1 MDACIS
7 PIVTSQVAFSGME
20 PFPRRSVIVNRHSF
34 HYEKFQKE
42 WLLRERELREREAR
56 SKLDKL
62 KKQVSHAMIV
72 AQS

>member
-1 MDACIS
+1 MHVYLLS
-7 PIVTSQVAFSGME
+7 HQVAFSGME
-20 PFPRRSVIVNRHSF
+20 PFPRRNVIASRHSF

-42 WLLRERELREREAR
+42 WLLRERELKEREAR